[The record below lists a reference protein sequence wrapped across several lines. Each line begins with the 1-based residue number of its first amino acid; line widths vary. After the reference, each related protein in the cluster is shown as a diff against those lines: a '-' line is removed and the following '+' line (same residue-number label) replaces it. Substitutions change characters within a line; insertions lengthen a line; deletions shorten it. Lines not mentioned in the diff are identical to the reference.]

1 MKRRPL
7 VVLMLACLAAPVA
20 AQQFAAVDSI
30 VLRGIRRGVY
40 PGAVVVIGNRDG
52 IIRARGYG
60 HLTWSARSPRPSP
73 DSTLFDLASLTKV
86 VATTGAAM
94 RLVERGTLELDAP
107 VMRYLPQYHGDGR
120 ERITI
125 RMLLE
130 HTSGLRPFLPF
141 YRAPDRDGAVA
152 LLYAERPSRAPGQ
165 TVEYSDLNAILL
177 GLVVEQVSGEPLDRF
192 VKQEVFAPL
201 GMDLTGYHPTGRQAR
216 LAAPSVIHRGQP
228 VPGKASDPNVERFG
242 GVAGHAGLFSTGA
255 DLARYAETWLRRG
268 ISPDGATFVQPET
281 VADFLTP
288 GEMPGGRPL
297 GWDRPDRS
305 ADDPGTFGLLVS
317 ETTYGHTGWTGT
329 QLWIDPARGL
339 YVVFLTNRSFE
350 PRSRRS
356 MAALKDVR
364 AELADT
370 IVRSVGM

>member
-1 MKRRPL
+1 MKRLLAL
-7 VVLMLACLAAPVA
+7 VLVCLSAATPAA
-20 AQQFAAVDSI
+20 AQRFAAVDSI

-52 IIRARGYG
+52 VMHARGYG
-60 HLTWSARSPRPSP
+60 HLTWSSRSARPSP

-86 VATTGAAM
+86 VATTSAAM
-94 RLVERGTLELDAP
+94 RLVEEGALELDAP
-107 VMRYLPQYHGDGR
+107 VSRYLPRYRGSGR
-120 ERITI
+120 ERITV

-141 YRAPDRDGAVA
+141 YRAPSRDSAA
-152 LLYAERPSRAPGQ
+152 SLLYAEAPRELPGR

-177 GLVVEQVSGEPLDRF
+177 GLVVEQVSGERLDRF
-192 VKQEVFAPL
+192 AEREIFEPL
-201 GMDLTGYHPTGRQAR
+201 GMELTGFHPKGRRAR
-216 LAAPSVIHRGQP
+216 QAAPSVVFRGQA
-228 VPGKASDPNVERFG
+228 VPGKASDPNVERFS

-255 DLARYAETWLRRG
+255 DLARYAATWLG
-268 ISPDGATFVQPET
+268 GGVAPDGATFVRPET

-288 GEMPGGRPL
+288 GEISGGRPL
-297 GWDRPDRS
+297 GWDRPDRTT
-305 ADDPGTFGLLVS
+305 DDPGTFGLLVS

-339 YVVFLTNRSFE
+339 YVVFLTNRSFQ
-350 PRSRRS
+350 PRARRS

-364 AELADT
+364 AQLADT